1 MKKNLKWCDYHR
13 SKNIYSFYLSPIR
26 ETKIN
31 LFVLI
36 HQYTKWFTFKQDSV
50 EEKGW
55 CTGRYPLNKPRY
67 ISDQGWTNNTFLQPL
82 LSGPGEFCRLWGIP
96 EKFIIKK
103 GADTILFQERNI
115 FFKNLYL
122 KVSGSQSTRHG
133 RIIWK
138 PC

>member
-50 EEKGW
+50 EEKG
-55 CTGRYPLNKPRY
+55 
-67 ISDQGWTNNTFLQPL
+67 
-82 LSGPGEFCRLWGIP
+82 
-96 EKFIIKK
+96 
-103 GADTILFQERNI
+103 
-115 FFKNLYL
+115 
-122 KVSGSQSTRHG
+122 
-133 RIIWK
+133 
-138 PC
+138 